1 MNTTGKIARLP
12 RDLRIKLNRHLDNGL
27 PTREIL
33 AWLNRD
39 KTVRK
44 ILAEQFDSEPINKQ
58 NLSSWRTGGYQEWTN
73 RRDALELMKEVSDD
87 AGDLFSVSTGED
99 GNSCFSD
106 KMTI

>member
-1 MNTTGKIARLP
+1 MNNTSKIARLS
-12 RDLRIKLNRHLDNGL
+12 RDFRIKLNRRLDNGM

-44 ILAEQFDSEPINKQ
+44 ILAEQFDSEPISRQ

-73 RRDALELMKEVSDD
+73 RRDALELAREIS
-87 AGDLFSVSTGED
+87 S
-99 GNSCFSD
+99 
-106 KMTI
+106 